1 MDSFNPVQSIA
12 QWLIT
17 TFALESDVAVG
28 TAVLAGIGVLFAVM
42 FATAALITHAVER
55 FQS

>member
-28 TAVLAGIGVLFAVM
+28 SAVLVGIGVLFAVILI
-42 FATAALITHAVER
+42 FAAVVTYAVER